1 MRWSCDLG
9 PNRSEPVA
17 VPMVLD
23 TRPNGKCIENPC
35 FQWKI
40 DVNSM
45 VSVDV
50 PLLFTYP
57 LISLISIHAL
67 ICNQWD
73 GVLFAPAG
81 YNLSCD
87 LFREIAR
94 DIFRISDNQQT
105 TYAGYC
111 RIPCKSC
118 HGNTFPFAVQ
128 PA

>member
-35 FQWKI
+35 FQWII

-50 PLLFTYP
+50 PLFIYLSIDIIDIHTCIDLQSMGWGSLRTSGVQSKLRP
-57 LISLISIHAL
+57 LSGN
-67 ICNQWD
+67 C
-73 GVLFAPAG
+73 AG
-81 YNLSCD
+81 Y
-87 LFREIAR
+87 
-94 DIFRISDNQQT
+94 ISNQ
-105 TYAGYC
+105 
-111 RIPCKSC
+111 R
-118 HGNTFPFAVQ
+118 
-128 PA
+128 